1 MHASSLHALLDACCG
16 LWTLGS
22 EHRQAAFNLLLSGS
36 HGVGGILPA
45 TCMPVQAFDL
55 IEPRELSPLL
65 ELIDQM
71 LL

>member
-1 MHASSLHALLDACCG
+1 MLIVLL
-16 LWTLGS
+16 TGS
-22 EHRQAAFNLLLSGS
+22 M
-36 HGVGGILPA
+36 
-45 TCMPVQAFDL
+45 CVQAFDL